1 MFDSLTS
8 RLSEVFGHLTSRGV
22 LTSTDV
28 EKALREVRIA
38 LLEADVAL
46 AVVKNF
52 VDQVKERAVGV
63 EVLNSVTP
71 GQMVIKIVHENLVK
85 MLGSEL
91 VPITLNAN
99 PPSVIML
106 VGLQGSGKTTTAAK
120 LAFRFKNQQN
130 KKALLA
136 SLDINRPAAQEQLAV
151 LGREAEVNT
160 LPTVQGQL
168 PIAIAERALQAARLG
183 GHDLLILDTA
193 GRLHVD
199 DGLMSELDQLAS
211 LTQPTETLLVT
222 DSLMG
227 QDAVKIAEGFQKRI
241 SLTGLVLTRI
251 DGDGRGGAAL
261 SMRAVTGCPIKL
273 MGVGEKLEALEDFH
287 PERIASRI
295 LGMGDVISL
304 VEKAQ
309 ETLEQEEAEQ
319 LATKLSKGQF
329 DFDDLA
335 LQIGQ
340 IRKMGGMDGMLALL
354 PGIGKIKKQ
363 MAAGKID
370 EHQLLWQEAIIR
382 SMTPGERQNARLLN
396 SSRKRRIAAGSG
408 TTVQDINRLIKQQKD
423 MTTMMKR
430 AKKMGKKGLMPQ
442 GMPNVLP
449 PGFPTS

>member
-106 VGLQGSGKTTTAAK
+106 VGLKGSGKTTTAAK

-241 SLTGLVLTRI
+241 SLTGLALTRI

-309 ETLEQEEAEQ
+309 ATLEQEEAEQ

-408 TTVQDINRLIKQQKD
+408 TSVQDINRLIKQQKD

>member
-151 LGREAEVNT
+151 LGREAAVNT

-183 GHDLLILDTA
+183 GRDLLILDTA

-241 SLTGLVLTRI
+241 SYNICECR
-251 DGDGRGGAAL
+251 
-261 SMRAVTGCPIKL
+261 
-273 MGVGEKLEALEDFH
+273 
-287 PERIASRI
+287 
-295 LGMGDVISL
+295 
-304 VEKAQ
+304 
-309 ETLEQEEAEQ
+309 
-319 LATKLSKGQF
+319 
-329 DFDDLA
+329 
-335 LQIGQ
+335 
-340 IRKMGGMDGMLALL
+340 
-354 PGIGKIKKQ
+354 
-363 MAAGKID
+363 
-370 EHQLLWQEAIIR
+370 
-382 SMTPGERQNARLLN
+382 
-396 SSRKRRIAAGSG
+396 
-408 TTVQDINRLIKQQKD
+408 
-423 MTTMMKR
+423 
-430 AKKMGKKGLMPQ
+430 
-442 GMPNVLP
+442 
-449 PGFPTS
+449 

>member
-8 RLSEVFGHLTSRGV
+8 RLTEVFGHLTRRGA
-22 LTSTDV
+22 LTSADV
-28 EKALREVRIA
+28 EKALREVRVA

-46 AVVKNF
+46 PVVKSF
-52 VDQVKERAVGV
+52 VDQVKERAIGV

-91 VPITLNAN
+91 VPISLNAN
-99 PPSVIML
+99 PPSVIMV

-130 KKALLA
+130 KKTLLA
-136 SLDINRPAAQEQLAV
+136 SLDINRPAAQEQLSV
-151 LGREAEVNT
+151 LGRQAAVNT

-199 DGLMSELDQLAS
+199 DGLMRELNQLVA
-211 LTQPTETLLVT
+211 LAQPSETLLVA
-222 DSLMG
+222 DSLTG

-309 ETLEQEEAEQ
+309 ATLEQDEAEQ
-319 LATKLSKGQF
+319 LAAKLSKGKF

-335 LQIGQ
+335 LQINQ

-370 EHQLLWQEAIIR
+370 EHQLLRQEAIIR
-382 SMTPGERQNARLLN
+382 SMTPGERQNAKLLN

-408 TTVQDINRLIKQQKD
+408 TTVQDINRLIKKQKD

>member
-183 GHDLLILDTA
+183 GHDVLILDTA

-309 ETLEQEEAEQ
+309 ATLEQEEAEQ

-408 TTVQDINRLIKQQKD
+408 TSVQDINRLIKQQKD

>member
-28 EKALREVRIA
+28 EKALRAVRIA

-151 LGREAEVNT
+151 LGRQAEVNT

-168 PIAIAERALQAARLG
+168 PVAIAERALQAARLG

-309 ETLEQEEAEQ
+309 ATLEQEEAEQ

-354 PGIGKIKKQ
+354 PGMGKIKKQ

-408 TTVQDINRLIKQQKD
+408 TSVQDINRLIKQQKD

>member
-52 VDQVKERAVGV
+52 VDQVKERAIGV

-136 SLDINRPAAQEQLAV
+136 SLDINRPVAQEQLAV

-193 GRLHVD
+193 GRLHID

-241 SLTGLVLTRI
+241 PLTGLVLTRI

-309 ETLEQEEAEQ
+309 ATLEQEEAEQ

>member
-193 GRLHVD
+193 GRLHID

-241 SLTGLVLTRI
+241 PLTGLVLTRI

-309 ETLEQEEAEQ
+309 ATLEQEEAAQ
-319 LATKLSKGQF
+319 LAIKLSKGQF

>member
-52 VDQVKERAVGV
+52 VDQVKERAIGV

-309 ETLEQEEAEQ
+309 ATLEQEEAAQ
-319 LATKLSKGQF
+319 LAIKLSKGQF

>member
-309 ETLEQEEAEQ
+309 ATLEQEEAEQ

>member
-183 GHDLLILDTA
+183 GHDILILDTA

-309 ETLEQEEAEQ
+309 ATLEQEEAEQ

-408 TTVQDINRLIKQQKD
+408 TSVQDINRLIKQQKD

-449 PGFPTS
+449 PGFPTG

>member
-151 LGREAEVNT
+151 LGRQAEVNT

-168 PIAIAERALQAARLG
+168 PVAIAERALQAARLG

-309 ETLEQEEAEQ
+309 ATLEQEEAEQ

-335 LQIGQ
+335 MQIGQ

>member
-1 MFDSLTS
+1 MP
-8 RLSEVFGHLTSRGV
+8 V
-22 LTSTDV
+22 
-28 EKALREVRIA
+28 
-38 LLEADVAL
+38 
-46 AVVKNF
+46 
-52 VDQVKERAVGV
+52 
-63 EVLNSVTP
+63 
-71 GQMVIKIVHENLVK
+71 
-85 MLGSEL
+85 
-91 VPITLNAN
+91 
-99 PPSVIML
+99 
-106 VGLQGSGKTTTAAK
+106 
-120 LAFRFKNQQN
+120 
-130 KKALLA
+130 
-136 SLDINRPAAQEQLAV
+136 
-151 LGREAEVNT
+151 
-160 LPTVQGQL
+160 
-168 PIAIAERALQAARLG
+168 AIAERALQAARLG

-241 SLTGLVLTRI
+241 PLTGLVLTRI

-309 ETLEQEEAEQ
+309 ATLEQAEAEQ

>member
-309 ETLEQEEAEQ
+309 ATLEQEEAEQ

-408 TTVQDINRLIKQQKD
+408 TSVQDINRLIKQQKD

-449 PGFPTS
+449 PGFPTG

>member
-71 GQMVIKIVHENLVK
+71 GQTVIKIVHENLVK

-193 GRLHVD
+193 GRLHID

-309 ETLEQEEAEQ
+309 ATLEQEEAEQ

-408 TTVQDINRLIKQQKD
+408 TSVQDINRLIKQQKD

>member
-71 GQMVIKIVHENLVK
+71 GQTVIKIVHENLVK

-151 LGREAEVNT
+151 LGREAAVNT

-309 ETLEQEEAEQ
+309 ATLEQEEAEQ

-408 TTVQDINRLIKQQKD
+408 TSVQDINRLIKQQKD

>member
-309 ETLEQEEAEQ
+309 ATLEQEEAEQ
-319 LATKLSKGQF
+319 LAIKLSKGQF

-408 TTVQDINRLIKQQKD
+408 TSVQDINRLIKQQKD

>member
-52 VDQVKERAVGV
+52 VDQVKERAIGV

-309 ETLEQEEAEQ
+309 ATLEQEEAEQ

-408 TTVQDINRLIKQQKD
+408 TSVQDINRLIKQQKD

>member
-241 SLTGLVLTRI
+241 SLTGLALTRI

-309 ETLEQEEAEQ
+309 ATLEQEEAEQ

-408 TTVQDINRLIKQQKD
+408 TSVQDINRLIKQQKD

>member
-130 KKALLA
+130 KTALLA

-309 ETLEQEEAEQ
+309 ATLEQEEAEQ

-363 MAAGKID
+363 KSFRFYRNNYSIC
-370 EHQLLWQEAIIR
+370 
-382 SMTPGERQNARLLN
+382 
-396 SSRKRRIAAGSG
+396 
-408 TTVQDINRLIKQQKD
+408 
-423 MTTMMKR
+423 
-430 AKKMGKKGLMPQ
+430 
-442 GMPNVLP
+442 
-449 PGFPTS
+449 

>member
-151 LGREAEVNT
+151 LGREAAVNT

-309 ETLEQEEAEQ
+309 ATLEQEEAEQ

>member
-151 LGREAEVNT
+151 LGREAAVNT

-241 SLTGLVLTRI
+241 SLTGLALTRI

-309 ETLEQEEAEQ
+309 ATLEQEEAEQ

-408 TTVQDINRLIKQQKD
+408 TSVQDINRLIKQQKD

>member
-193 GRLHVD
+193 GRLHID

-241 SLTGLVLTRI
+241 PLTGLVLTRI

-309 ETLEQEEAEQ
+309 ATLEQEEAEQ
-319 LATKLSKGQF
+319 LAIKLSKGQF

>member
-71 GQMVIKIVHENLVK
+71 GQTVIKIVHENLVK

-309 ETLEQEEAEQ
+309 ATLEQEEAEQ

-408 TTVQDINRLIKQQKD
+408 TSVQDINRLIKQQKD

>member
-151 LGREAEVNT
+151 LGRQAEVNT

-168 PIAIAERALQAARLG
+168 PVAIAERALQAARLG

-309 ETLEQEEAEQ
+309 ATLEQEEAEQ

-408 TTVQDINRLIKQQKD
+408 TSVQDINRLIKQQKD

>member
-130 KKALLA
+130 KKVLLA

-151 LGREAEVNT
+151 LGRQAEVNT

-168 PIAIAERALQAARLG
+168 PVAISERALQAARLG

-309 ETLEQEEAEQ
+309 ATLEQEEAEQ

-354 PGIGKIKKQ
+354 PGMGKIKKQ

-408 TTVQDINRLIKQQKD
+408 TSVQDINRLIKQQKD

>member
-52 VDQVKERAVGV
+52 VDQVKERAIGV

-193 GRLHVD
+193 GRLHID

-241 SLTGLVLTRI
+241 PLTGLVLTRI

-309 ETLEQEEAEQ
+309 ATLEQEEAEQ

>member
-151 LGREAEVNT
+151 LGRQAEVNT

-168 PIAIAERALQAARLG
+168 PAAIAERALQAARLG

-193 GRLHVD
+193 GRLHNKVN
-199 DGLMSELDQLAS
+199 LMEELKKIRRSLAKHD
-211 LTQPTETLLVT
+211 LGAPHETLLVLDGT
-222 DSLMG
+222 SG
-227 QDAVKIAEGFQKRI
+227 QNALIQAREFNQATE
-241 SLTGLVLTRI
+241 LTGFALTKL
-251 DGDGRGGAAL
+251 DGTAKGGIVVAL
-261 SMRAVTGCPIKL
+261 RREMDLPVKL
-273 MGVGEKLEALEDFH
+273 IGVGE
-287 PERIASRI
+287 
-295 LGMGDVISL
+295 GV
-304 VEKAQ
+304 
-309 ETLEQEEAEQ
+309 
-319 LATKLSKGQF
+319 
-329 DFDDLA
+329 DDLQPFDGAAFAKA
-335 LQIGQ
+335 LF
-340 IRKMGGMDGMLALL
+340 A
-354 PGIGKIKKQ
+354 
-363 MAAGKID
+363 
-370 EHQLLWQEAIIR
+370 E
-382 SMTPGERQNARLLN
+382 
-396 SSRKRRIAAGSG
+396 
-408 TTVQDINRLIKQQKD
+408 
-423 MTTMMKR
+423 
-430 AKKMGKKGLMPQ
+430 
-442 GMPNVLP
+442 
-449 PGFPTS
+449 

>member
-309 ETLEQEEAEQ
+309 ATLEQEEAEQ

-408 TTVQDINRLIKQQKD
+408 TSVQDINRLIKQQKD

>member
-199 DGLMSELDQLAS
+199 DCLMSELDQLAS

-304 VEKAQ
+304 MRGVY
-309 ETLEQEEAEQ
+309 
-319 LATKLSKGQF
+319 
-329 DFDDLA
+329 
-335 LQIGQ
+335 
-340 IRKMGGMDGMLALL
+340 
-354 PGIGKIKKQ
+354 PPGKI
-363 MAAGKID
+363 
-370 EHQLLWQEAIIR
+370 
-382 SMTPGERQNARLLN
+382 
-396 SSRKRRIAAGSG
+396 
-408 TTVQDINRLIKQQKD
+408 
-423 MTTMMKR
+423 
-430 AKKMGKKGLMPQ
+430 
-442 GMPNVLP
+442 
-449 PGFPTS
+449 

>member
-309 ETLEQEEAEQ
+309 ATLEQEEAEQ

-354 PGIGKIKKQ
+354 PGMGKIKKQ

-408 TTVQDINRLIKQQKD
+408 TSVQDINRLIKQQKD